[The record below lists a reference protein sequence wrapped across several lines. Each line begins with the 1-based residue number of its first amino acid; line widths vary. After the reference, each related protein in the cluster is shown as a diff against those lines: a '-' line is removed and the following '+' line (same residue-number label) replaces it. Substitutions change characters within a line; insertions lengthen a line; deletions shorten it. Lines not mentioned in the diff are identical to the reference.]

1 VISPVLFFF
10 KIVFIY
16 SSPHPLP
23 LYVNSMIVFSIST
36 KKILLGFDMNLGEN
50 WPLYFV
56 VFFNQ

>member
-50 WPLYFV
+50 
-56 VFFNQ
+56 